1 MPVSKLR
8 LPRKDL
14 IPPLP
19 DIAELAR
26 QLQAR
31 LEGLQDP
38 TLRAEEIGIT
48 LAELDRIKLHGDTL
62 YRRLSSEGA
71 LDEPDAYWKYTEEL
85 DRFRLELL
93 TVRDRALLAA
103 RSPEPDPPTP
113 NRQRQTPLPAFVI
126 EKDERQARN
135 RERTDLPDTMNMAQ
149 LAAYLGVSTQWAY
162 QNYKRLAIPYA
173 VIGCLRRFRKDKVD
187 AWWEAQSRQ

>member
-48 LAELDRIKLHGDTL
+48 LGELDRIKLHADTL

-71 LDEPDAYWKYTEEL
+71 LDEPDAYWKYSEEL
-85 DRFRLELL
+85 DRFRHELL
-93 TVRDRALLAA
+93 TGRDRELLAA
-103 RSPEPDPPTP
+103 RRPEPEQTATRKP
-113 NRQRQTPLPAFVI
+113 RQMPIPAFLA
-126 EKDERQARN
+126 EKDDRQARN

-149 LAAYLGVSTQWAY
+149 LASYLGVSTQWAY

>member
-48 LAELDRIKLHGDTL
+48 LGELDRIKLHADTL

-71 LDEPDAYWKYTEEL
+71 LDEPDAYWKYSEEL
-85 DRFRLELL
+85 DRFRHELL
-93 TVRDRALLAA
+93 
-103 RSPEPDPPTP
+103 
-113 NRQRQTPLPAFVI
+113 
-126 EKDERQARN
+126 
-135 RERTDLPDTMNMAQ
+135 RT
-149 LAAYLGVSTQWAY
+149 
-162 QNYKRLAIPYA
+162 
-173 VIGCLRRFRKDKVD
+173 
-187 AWWEAQSRQ
+187 